1 MHDQDSPFHA
11 GELALQERSGMRER
25 IDRAGRRMIRDF
37 MPEEHRLFFEELP
50 FLVVG
55 SLDARGRPWASIVPG
70 SPGFVSSPHP
80 RSLLVAALPT
90 RGDPLHEN
98 LRAGVPLGVLG
109 IQLET
114 RRRNR
119 ANGHVVGESQR
130 GFELA
135 VEQSFGNCKQYIQSR
150 TREGEIAGSSARRSG
165 SALGTEALELL
176 TRCDTAFIASASA
189 HPGLGGR
196 EGVDVSHRGGLPGFL
211 HVEGSRVTLPDY
223 RGNFLFNTLGNI
235 EVNPRAGLVAC
246 DPERGDLLL
255 LTGSASIGWDARA
268 LERFQGAERLLYL
281 DVAEQVLLSGGL
293 GHRWSAPELAP
304 ELERGIRDRL
314 TREP

>member
-1 MHDQDSPFHA
+1 MHDDDSPFHS
-11 GELALQERSGMRER
+11 GELIVQERSGMRQR
-25 IDRAGRRMIRDF
+25 IERAGRRMIRDF
-37 MPEEHRLFFEELP
+37 MPDEHRLFFEELP

-55 SLDARGRPWASIVPG
+55 SLDDRGRPWASIVHG
-70 SPGFVSSPHP
+70 SPGFVTSPHP
-80 RSLLVAALPT
+80 RSLMVAALPT
-90 RGDPLHEN
+90 AGDPLHDN
-98 LRAGVPLGVLG
+98 LRAGAPLGLLG

-119 ANGHVVGESQR
+119 ANGRVVWKSES

-150 TREGEIAGSSARRSG
+150 TRQGPAGAPSAQPGG
-165 SALGTEALELL
+165 SALGRRALELL
-176 TRCDTAFIASASA
+176 SRCDTAFVASASA
-189 HPGLGGR
+189 SPALGGR

-246 DPERGDLLL
+246 DLERGDLLL
-255 LTGSASIGWDARA
+255 LTASASVSWEGSAFRQ
-268 LERFQGAERLLYL
+268 FPGAERLLHL
-281 DVAEQVLLSGGL
+281 DVAEHVLLSAGL
-293 GHRWSAPELAP
+293 GEVWSAPEFAT
-304 ELERGIRDRL
+304 EFARIE
-314 TREP
+314 

>member
-1 MHDQDSPFHA
+1 MHDHDSPFHE
-11 GELALQERSGMRER
+11 GELAVQERSGMRER

-37 MPEEHRLFFEELP
+37 MPEEHRSFFEALP

-55 SLDARGRPWASIVPG
+55 SLDERRRPWASVVPG
-70 SPGFVSSPHP
+70 SPGLVTSPHP
-80 RSLLVAALPT
+80 RSLLVAALPV

-98 LRAGVPLGVLG
+98 LKAGAPLGLLG
-109 IQLET
+109 IELET

-119 ANGHVVGESQR
+119 ANGHVVWKSER

-150 TREGEIAGSSARRSG
+150 TRLGSIGGSGARRGG
-165 SALGTEALELL
+165 SALGAEALELL
-176 TRCDTAFIASASA
+176 ARCDTAFVASASA
-189 HPGLGGR
+189 HPELGGR

-211 HVEGSRVTLPDY
+211 HVEGSRLTVPDY

-246 DPERGDLLL
+246 DLERGDLLL
-255 LTGSASIGWDARA
+255 LTGSASTSSEARA
-268 LERFQGAERLLYL
+268 LERFPGAERLLHL
-281 DVAEQVLLSGGL
+281 DVAEHALLSGGL
-293 GHRWSAPELAP
+293 GHAWSAPEFAP
-304 ELERGIRDRL
+304 EFERRIREGSLADS
-314 TREP
+314 